1 MNNEHHET
9 LPPQELPVPE
19 IKGVERGGKIDNPT
33 ASEHAGAQAIERG
46 HSTAVAPAHHASQQ
60 PIANPV
66 NQHYPASPVASPTI
80 QAPHS
85 PAMADDSDL
94 IEREWVQKA
103 KDIVAAT
110 NEDPYRQNKE
120 MGHYKAT
127 YVKKRFNKDIRVSEQ

>member
-1 MNNEHHET
+1 
-9 LPPQELPVPE
+9 
-19 IKGVERGGKIDNPT
+19 
-33 ASEHAGAQAIERG
+33 
-46 HSTAVAPAHHASQQ
+46 
-60 PIANPV
+60 
-66 NQHYPASPVASPTI
+66 
-80 QAPHS
+80 
-85 PAMADDSDL
+85 MADDSDL